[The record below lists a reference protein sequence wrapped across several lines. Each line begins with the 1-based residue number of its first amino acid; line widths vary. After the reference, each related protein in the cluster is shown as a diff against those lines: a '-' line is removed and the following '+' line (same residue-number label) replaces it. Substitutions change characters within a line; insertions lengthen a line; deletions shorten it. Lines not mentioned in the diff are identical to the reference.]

1 MLVLGVCAEQK
12 GVDVGWMW
20 VVLSGGLVSVMFL
33 FLWLRC
39 VLCVVLLL
47 CYDVCVEVLYCDVYC
62 VALLCCYVLCCCVQH
77 NR

>member
-20 VVLSGGLVSVMFL
+20 VVLGGGIGECDVPVF
-33 FLWLRC
+33 
-39 VLCVVLLL
+39 VLLL